1 MVLLN
6 DNGNPNNEAGFI
18 MLLLIILVLMLI
30 HVMSTI

>member
-1 MVLLN
+1 MALLN
-6 DNGNPNNEAGFI
+6 ENRNPNNEVGFI